1 MSPRTLKDTLYE
13 HVARIGKAL
22 SSPKRLELLE
32 MLAQCDKTVEQLA
45 ADLSIDVK
53 LTSAHLKA
61 LKEARLVRSRRA
73 GKYVIYGLSGADV
86 AQLGVSLREVA
97 EEHLVELR
105 LAVGRMVAEPEKLA
119 PIGRAELLAQ
129 ARRGEVIVID
139 VRPQAEY
146 DSAHLPG
153 ARSMPLPELARRLAE
168 LPKRTQIVA
177 YCRGPFCLMSDEAVE
192 LLAAKGYKA
201 RKIFDGV
208 VEWQSAGLPV
218 ERTAAGKTK
227 QPPALRS
234 APHRAL

>member
-1 MSPRTLKDTLYE
+1 MMSHRTLKDTLYE
-13 HVARIGKAL
+13 QVARIGKAL

-32 MLAQCDKTVEQLA
+32 MLAQGAKTVELLA
-45 ADLSIDVK
+45 AELSIDVK

-61 LKEARLVRSRRA
+61 LKEARLVQSRRD
-73 GKYVIYGLSGADV
+73 GKYIIYRLSGADV

-105 LAVGRMVAEPEKLA
+105 LAVAQMMAEPSKLSKL
-119 PIGRAELLAQ
+119 GRAELLAQ

-146 DSAHLPG
+146 DTAHLPC
-153 ARSMPLPELARRLAE
+153 ARSMPLHELELRLAE
-168 LPKRTQIVA
+168 LPKRRQIVA
-177 YCRGPFCLMSDEAVE
+177 YCRGPFCLMSDEAVK

-208 VEWQSAGLPV
+208 SEWQSAGLPV
-218 ERTAAGKTK
+218 ERPSAGSTV
-227 QPPALRS
+227 
-234 APHRAL
+234 